1 MAYKVYMNNN
11 FQVVAIIPA
20 AGSGRRM
27 GSEKNKIWLPI
38 DGKSIV
44 AYTLEIFQASPWVDQ
59 IILVVNPVELP
70 EFEIFLNDNDS
81 NTQKEVILV
90 PGGAERRDSVNNALI
105 FLKNWQ
111 GWRVPRRLA
120 AIHDAARALVT
131 PELIEAAV
139 QAGLEYGAAGV
150 GIPVKDTIKQVND
163 SGFIEHTPDRT
174 KLWAIQTPQVF
185 DFQLITACYEA
196 TAGLNIVFPDDCSV
210 AEYCGHRVKMIS
222 GSYENFKITTPE
234 DLALAGILLRR
245 RKNANRTRD

>member
-1 MAYKVYMNNN
+1 MVILMNNN

-27 GSEKNKIWLPI
+27 GSEINKIWLPI

-44 AYTLEIFQASPWVDQ
+44 AYTLEVFQASPWVEQ
-59 IILVVNPVELP
+59 IILVVNPVELA
-70 EFEIFLNDNDS
+70 EFENFLKANYS
-81 NTQKEVILV
+81 KAPKEVILV
-90 PGGAERRDSVNNALI
+90 PGGVERRDSVNNALN
-105 FLKNWQ
+105 FLKTWQ

-131 PELIEAAV
+131 PGIIEASV

-150 GIPVKDTIKQVND
+150 GVPVKDTIKQVDD
-163 SGFIEHTPDRT
+163 SCFIEHTPERT

-185 DFQLITACYEA
+185 DFQLITACYDA
-196 TAGLNIVFPDDCSV
+196 TAALNIVFPDDCSV
-210 AEYCGHRVKMIS
+210 AEYCGRRVKMIP

-234 DLALAGILLRR
+234 DLALAEILFRR
-245 RKNANRTRD
+245 RKNADRTRN

>member
-1 MAYKVYMNNN
+1 MIEMNNN

-27 GSEKNKIWLPI
+27 GSEINKIWLPI

-44 AYTLEIFQASPWVDQ
+44 AYTLEVFQASSWVEQ
-59 IILVVNPVELP
+59 IILVVNPVELT
-70 EFEIFLNDNDS
+70 EFENFLKANDS
-81 NTQKEVILV
+81 NAQKEVILV
-90 PGGAERRDSVNNALI
+90 PGGAERRDSVNNALT

-111 GWRVPRRLA
+111 GWRVPRRLV

-131 PELIEAAV
+131 PELLETSI

-150 GIPVKDTIKQVND
+150 GVPVKDTIKQVDD
-163 SGFIEHTPDRT
+163 SGYIEHTPDRN

-185 DFQLITACYEA
+185 DFQLITACYDA
-196 TAGLNIVFPDDCSV
+196 TVSLNIVFPDDRSV
-210 AEYCGHRVKMIS
+210 AEYCGRRVKMIP

-234 DLALAGILLRR
+234 DLALAEILFRR
-245 RKNANRTRD
+245 RKNAYRTRN